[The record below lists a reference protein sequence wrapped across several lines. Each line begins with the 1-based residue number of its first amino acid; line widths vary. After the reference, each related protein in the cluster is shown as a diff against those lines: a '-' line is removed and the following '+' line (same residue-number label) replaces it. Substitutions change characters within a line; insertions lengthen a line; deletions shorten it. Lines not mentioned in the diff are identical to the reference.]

1 MNNRTTLCVSALLGA
16 SAFSPAFAT
25 QPDTPPTAIYH
36 NATVYTARDDAPTAQ
51 AIAITGD
58 TLTAVGSSVD
68 VLALAGD
75 GTTIVNLAGRTVVP
89 GLIDAHGH
97 LAGLGSLQLG
107 VVDLSGTTTYQQ
119 VIDLVRAAADR
130 TPAGDWIIG
139 RGWDNESWPD
149 TSLPAH
155 DALSEAV
162 PDHPVALSRVDG
174 HALLANR
181 AAMDVADVSPET
193 ANPPGGEVLRDE
205 AGNITGV
212 FVDNAESLVWRA
224 VPETAFADTAAVLLA
239 AQDACFSAGLT
250 GVHDMGVSPGELKV
264 YQRLADSGDLK
275 LRTYAVVSGAYAKDY
290 FSEHGITVG
299 DTLTVRATK
308 LYADGAMGSR
318 GAWLLEPYEDRPTD
332 SEGNPYSGLAVT
344 DIANVKEIAE
354 HALSNGYQVCTHAI
368 GDRANREVLNAYF
381 EGEISAIKNGHDG
394 WGFSS
399 ILRQARFRVEHA
411 QLLAPEDISRFALY
425 GVIPSM
431 QPRHATSDMRWVV
444 ARVGQDRAKGAY
456 AWQSLT
462 ESGAPIAAGSDFPV
476 EPHEPLLG
484 FYAAVTRQNADGYPE
499 GGWMPDERLTRQQAL
514 RAFTI
519 NAAHAAFEEDRKGTL
534 EPGKLADFVVLDTD
548 IMTCE
553 PAAILEA
560 SVLTTV
566 LGGAVVF
573 QKD

>member
-1 MNNRTTLCVSALLGA
+1 MTNRTTLCVSALLGA
-16 SAFSPAFAT
+16 SAYSALAAE
-25 QPDTPPTAIYH
+25 PDTPPTAIYH

-58 TLTAVGSSVD
+58 TLTAVGSSED

-75 GTTIVNLAGRTVVP
+75 GTAIVNLAGRTVVP

-193 ANPPGGEVLRDE
+193 SNPPGGEVLRDD

-239 AQDACFSAGLT
+239 AQEACFSAGLT

-290 FSEHGITVG
+290 FSEHGLTIG

-332 SEGNPYSGLAVT
+332 SEGNPYTGLAVT
-344 DIANVKEIAE
+344 DIDNITDVAR
-354 HALSNGYQVCTHAI
+354 HALEHGYQVCTHAI
-368 GDRANREVLNAYF
+368 GDRANREVLNAY
-381 EGEISAIKNGHDG
+381 ITAAYVNPDG
-394 WGFSS
+394 TGKPEVSPEV
-399 ILRQARFRVEHA
+399 LRAARFRVEHA
-411 QLLAPEDISRFALY
+411 QLLALEDILQFAGL
-425 GVIPSM
+425 GIIPSM

-444 ARVGQDRAKGAY
+444 ARVGQSRARGAY

-462 ESGAPIAAGSDFPV
+462 RSGAPIAAGSDFPV

-553 PAAILEA
+553 PAKILEA

-566 LGGAVVF
+566 LGGEVVY
-573 QKD
+573 QND